1 MISMDLTKELTKQQR
16 DFRLMLSDMFQ
27 TLTLFTFPQVF
38 KADSGFVLI
47 DTIKSI
53 EISLRGVF
61 WGQLIIHQLSNN
73 ILLTLR
79 TLNEFKIQVHL

>member
-1 MISMDLTKELTKQQR
+1 
-16 DFRLMLSDMFQ
+16 MLSDMFQ

-61 WGQLIIHQLSNN
+61 LGTVDNPSTFQ
-73 ILLTLR
+73 
-79 TLNEFKIQVHL
+79 